1 MASNP
6 IPFPY
11 PEEIPFEG
19 LEEVI
24 AYEAMNPEEL
34 VIAADT
40 QDKMILTMRKHL
52 SPRQAL
58 VIEAHYLDGESL
70 EDIAIRT
77 GMTLAQ
83 VGNARRNAL
92 ATLRKVKGLQKLF
105 GVL

>member
-34 VIAADT
+34 VIAADS
-40 QDKMILTMRKHL
+40 QAQMVLTMRKHL

-92 ATLRKVKGLQKLF
+92 GTLRKVKGLRGLL
-105 GVL
+105 G

>member
-1 MASNP
+1 MATNP

-24 AYEAMNPEEL
+24 AYDSLNPEEL

-40 QDKMILTMRKHL
+40 QDKMILALRKYL

-58 VIEAHYLDGESL
+58 VIEAHYLDGATL
-70 EDIAIRT
+70 EDIAAIT
-77 GMTLAQ
+77 GLTLAQ